1 MSDRAEQLICGSKP
15 VEEVLQRSPKQV
27 EKDNVTSGIK
37 KRSLTSILSLC
48 YENRIPVTDVPG
60 KRLYELV
67 GPVNDQGVVAQT
79 SMALYH
85 EFDEWLADLEP
96 HKEMAVLLLDEI
108 EDPHNFGAILRT
120 AAAAGRSE

>member
-1 MSDRAEQLICGSKP
+1 MAESGEQFIYGRKP
-15 VEEVLQRSPKQV
+15 GEEVLQRAPEQV
-27 EKDNVTSGIK
+27 EKVYVKSGSQ

-48 YENRIPVTDVPG
+48 SENRIPVTDVPG

-85 EFDEWLADLEP
+85 EFDEWLRSEEHTSELQSRG
-96 HKEMAVLLLDEI
+96 HLVCRLLLEKKK
-108 EDPHNFGAILRT
+108 G
-120 AAAAGRSE
+120 

>member
-1 MSDRAEQLICGSKP
+1 MSESGEQFIYARNP
-15 VEEVLQRSPKQV
+15 VEEVLQSASEQD
-27 EKDNVTSGIK
+27 EKVYAKAGIQ

-48 YENRIPVTDVPG
+48 SENRIPVTDVPG

-96 HKEMAVLLLDEI
+96 HKAMDLLHLAD
-108 EDPHNFGAILRT
+108 N
-120 AAAAGRSE
+120 